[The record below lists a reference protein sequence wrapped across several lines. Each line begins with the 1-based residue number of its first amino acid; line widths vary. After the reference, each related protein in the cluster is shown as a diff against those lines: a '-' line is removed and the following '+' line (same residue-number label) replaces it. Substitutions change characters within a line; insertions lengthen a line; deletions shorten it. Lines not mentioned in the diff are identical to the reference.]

1 MSKLAFEEIISKPKA
16 NYEVIPLGI
25 NCNVANYLRLYNLRK
40 HALPFDWIVTPIQSA
55 IELIDNDFDGFLCRD
70 NLFFGTQKQFQL
82 LLRRYLKY
90 GIKLKYFEKTI
101 TPVICQ
107 RYNMLFVFDFL
118 DSSDEAYQDAY
129 LKYSR
134 RIQRLKDL
142 LVSKEID
149 LIFVARDSDL
159 AECFVAHDDNL
170 AEWIKE
176 YALGSKIPFTNN
188 FQNWKNELSI
198 VLDAKYPQLNYALCD
213 FSEFSSYFG
222 DPSSLRYKIR
232 KRISRVRSIFNYVK
246 RKL

>member
-149 LIFVARDSDL
+149 LIFVAYDGIPS
-159 AECFVAHDDNL
+159 
-170 AEWIKE
+170 EWERKE
-176 YALGSKIPFTNN
+176 YAEAKIPLTNN